1 MILLED
7 AMHKTGNVRHLLV
20 LISCCLMAASS
31 IGVYTNSV
39 GVFYTTVSADL
50 GVGRG
55 AFALH
60 ATLCAL
66 ATGFL
71 SPLSAR
77 LMKKIRF
84 RILIVTGRILAAA
97 STALMSLARTIVL
110 FYALGILRG
119 IGLTC
124 FYIMP
129 VTTLINNWFRKHHGT
144 AVGIALS
151 FSGLAGAVFSPL
163 FSALITSS
171 GWQTSFLWMAGIGFA
186 LTIPAMLTVSF
197 RPEDAGLVPY
207 GISETAAV
215 ANNNDLPRKA
225 PGKIYLPA
233 MVFLCLMTIMHTSVT
248 AIAQHFPGMGEWMGY
263 EASVGAVMVSA
274 GMIGNIVTKLLIGT
288 LSDRFGPFRASI
300 SMILINA
307 AALAGL
313 TLFRGAASWV
323 IIGICFL
330 YGSVYS
336 VGAVGIPL
344 LTRTLFGTENYAS
357 AYAVV
362 SVFTCVGSA
371 LALTIVG
378 LVYDLTGGYTAALAG
393 GIGIDLINLVIL
405 LILMGMHRKRT
416 TLF

>member
-1 MILLED
+1 
-7 AMHKTGNVRHLLV
+7 
-20 LISCCLMAASS
+20 
-31 IGVYTNSV
+31 
-39 GVFYTTVSADL
+39 
-50 GVGRG
+50 
-55 AFALH
+55 
-60 ATLCAL
+60 
-66 ATGFL
+66 
-71 SPLSAR
+71 
-77 LMKKIRF
+77 
-84 RILIVTGRILAAA
+84 
-97 STALMSLARTIVL
+97 
-110 FYALGILRG
+110 
-119 IGLTC
+119 
-124 FYIMP
+124 
-129 VTTLINNWFRKHHGT
+129 
-144 AVGIALS
+144 
-151 FSGLAGAVFSPL
+151 
-163 FSALITSS
+163 
-171 GWQTSFLWMAGIGFA
+171 
-186 LTIPAMLTVSF
+186 
-197 RPEDAGLVPY
+197 
-207 GISETAAV
+207 
-215 ANNNDLPRKA
+215 
-225 PGKIYLPA
+225 

-313 TLFRGAASWV
+313 LLFRGAASWV

>member
-1 MILLED
+1 
-7 AMHKTGNVRHLLV
+7 MHKTGNRRYLLV
-20 LISCCLMAASS
+20 LVSCCLMAASS

-66 ATGFL
+66 VTGFL

-77 LMKKIRF
+77 LMKRVRF
-84 RILIVTGRILAAA
+84 RILIIIGSILAAA
-97 STALMSLARTIVL
+97 STALMSLARTVGL

-186 LTIPAMLTVSF
+186 LTIPAMLVVSF
-197 RPEDAGLVPY
+197 RPEEAGLVPY
-207 GISETAAV
+207 GADEEMKPAEKSTP
-215 ANNNDLPRKA
+215 LPHGSH
-225 PGKIYLPA
+225 PDGPQKIFLPA
-233 MVFLCLMTIMHTSVT
+233 MAVLCLMTLMHTSVT

-274 GMIGNIVTKLLIGT
+274 GMIGNIVSKLLIGA
-288 LSDRFGPFRASI
+288 LSDRFGPFRAGMA
-300 SMILINA
+300 MIVINA
-307 AALAGL
+307 LSLSGL
-313 TLFRGAASWV
+313 LLLGGSASWI
-323 IIGICFL
+323 IIGICFF
-330 YGSVYS
+330 YGSVYA

-357 AYAVV
+357 AYSIV
-362 SVFTCVGSA
+362 SIFTCVGSA

-393 GIGIDLINLVIL
+393 GIGIDLVNLINLMIL
-405 LILMGMHRKRT
+405 TRMHRKRAS
-416 TLF
+416 LP